1 MLLDKHGSQNTKI
14 NDEIITHNL
23 EQGNKDRDCWDQNND
38 DDGGDD
44 DDDDVND
51 DDDDMKCSKM

>member
-14 NDEIITHNL
+14 NDEVITHNL

-44 DDDDVND
+44 DDDD
-51 DDDDMKCSKM
+51 DDDMKCSKM